1 MSKSFTVIAA
11 FAGGFALANP
21 TGLVA
26 GQVNQ
31 NCPEAQDPTRESVAA
46 LAHVR
51 YLADDA
57 LEGREVG
64 SRGAHCAADYIAS
77 RLEALGLEGA
87 GPGGTYFQSFD
98 IRAGSALG
106 AGNELLVDQASYP
119 VEFDWIPFGYSATD
133 AVTVPLIYG
142 GDGINRP
149 GEPDNTYPMLALEH
163 RIVVVEGGDLEAR
176 SSRALQADPHFKAS
190 VAAGR
195 GAFGLLVLM
204 RKGQDLPSLFRETR
218 AALRIPVAAVRGA
231 AADRIRRAA
240 QAGAE
245 ATLRTS
251 VQPRVSQARNVAAL
265 LPGSDRALAD
275 EILIVGAH
283 YDHLG
288 LGGDGSLDPDATGTV
303 HNGADDNASG
313 SAALIEVAQRLA
325 QGSRRP
331 ARTVLFLAFTGEEK
345 GLWGSAHYVRNPL
358 APIERSVAMLN
369 MDMVGRLEG
378 RTLMVMGVGTAEE
391 WEGILRD
398 ANGALERPL
407 RIATSPDGFG
417 PSDHFSFYGEGIP
430 VLHFFSNTHEDYHRP
445 SDDVDKIDGEGLEH
459 IVELVTE
466 VALEVAGEEGSDER
480 VALTPI
486 EAVATPVHGQSSSS
500 TSGGYGPYLG
510 TIPDMVPTDFGLR
523 LSGVR
528 EGSPAHKAGLQKGDV
543 VVEFGGKEV
552 GDIYAYTYALR
563 DHAPGDKV
571 DIVVLR
577 NGERVTVT
585 ATLGDRRE

>member
-1 MSKSFTVIAA
+1 MSKLFTVIAA
-11 FAGGFALANP
+11 LAGGLALASP
-21 TGLVA
+21 TGPVA
-26 GQVNQ
+26 DQVA
-31 NCPEAQDPTRESVAA
+31 CPEAQRPTRESVGA
-46 LAHVR
+46 LVHVR

-64 SRGAHCAADYIAS
+64 SPGARCAADYIAS
-77 RLEALGLEGA
+77 RFEAFGLEGA
-87 GPGGTYFQSFD
+87 GPGGSYFQSFD
-98 IRAGSALG
+98 VRVGSALG
-106 AGNELLVDQASYP
+106 TGNELRIDQASYP
-119 VEFDWIPFGYSATD
+119 VESDWIPFGYAATD
-133 AVTVPLIYG
+133 AVTAPLIYG

-163 RIVVVEGGDLEAR
+163 HIVVGEGGDLEAG
-176 SSRALQADPHFKAS
+176 SSQALQADPHFKAS
-190 VAAGR
+190 VAVGR

-204 RKGQDLPSLFRETR
+204 GEGQELPSLFKETR
-218 AALRIPVAAVRGA
+218 ATLRIPVAAVRGQ

-240 QAGAE
+240 QAGAT
-245 ATLRTS
+245 ATLRAS
-251 VQPRVSQARNVAAL
+251 VQPRVAEARNVVAL
-265 LPGSDRALAD
+265 LPGSDPALAD
-275 EILIVGAH
+275 ELVIVGAH

-331 ARTVLFLAFTGEEK
+331 ARSVLFLAFTGEEK

-358 APIERSVAMLN
+358 VPIERSIAMLN

-378 RTLMVMGVGTAEE
+378 RTLTVMGVGTAQE
-391 WEGILRD
+391 WEDILD
-398 ANGALERPL
+398 NANRALERPL

-417 PSDHFSFYGEGIP
+417 PSDHSSFYAEGIP

-445 SDDVDKIDGEGLEH
+445 SDDVEKIDGEGLEL
-459 IVELVTE
+459 ILELVTE
-466 VALEVAGEEGSDER
+466 VALSVTGEEGSHER
-480 VALTPI
+480 IALTPI
-486 EAVATPVHGQSSSS
+486 EAVATPAHGQSSSS

-510 TIPDMVPTDFGLR
+510 PIPDMVPMDFGLR

-528 EGSPAHKAGLQKGDV
+528 EGSPAHKAGLRKGDV

-552 GDIYAYTYALR
+552 ADIYAYTYALR
-563 DHAPGDKV
+563 DHAPGDEV
-571 DIVVLR
+571 EIVVLR
-577 NGERVTVT
+577 DGERVTVT